1 MHSAAADPATGRIWV
16 FGGVDSTGMHLN
28 DLHYFDTQAVR
39 WSGPVT
45 AAQGTPPAARAEHA
59 AAVHNGS
66 LYIFGGRHRATPLNG
81 GVLRSLNDLYRLDL
95 QTLTWHQLTY
105 SSSISSTAVPSPRHS
120 AAAVVVPA
128 HTAIIV
134 LGGIDSSGR
143 ALRDAW
149 AFDLRP
155 QSSAVWTELAAP
167 LSQQLYSTAPA
178 PRHSHTAA
186 VSADGTQVI
195 VTGGLRGASAADLTP
210 APHAETLV
218 LSTSSSSSSS
228 ASSSSAF
235 LQGQW
240 VQSSLARPN
249 ACLRSSSDTGAT
261 AAVTAARHSAAAATD
276 AATGLLYEFGGY
288 ITTAAGAEQLGDA
301 SLRVYRLALEE
312 SSSTLCPHMIQV
324 VV

>member
-1 MHSAAADPATGRIWV
+1 MHTAAADPATGRIWV

-45 AAQGTPPAARAEHA
+45 AAQGTPPAARAEHT

-81 GVLRSLNDLYRLDL
+81 GLERSLNDLHRLEL
-95 QTLTWHQLTY
+95 QTMTWHQIAY
-105 SSSISSTAVPSPRHS
+105 SSSSNGSSAVPSPRHS

-128 HTAIIV
+128 HTALLV
-134 LGGIDSSGR
+134 LGGVDSSGR

-155 QSSAVWTELAAP
+155 QSSEVWTELAAP

-195 VTGGLRGASAADLTP
+195 VMGGLRGASPADLTP
-210 APHAETLV
+210 APHAESLL
-218 LSTSSSSSSS
+218 LSSGSNS

-235 LQGQW
+235 LQEQW

-249 ACLRSSSDTGAT
+249 ACLRSSSDTVST

-276 AATGLLYEFGGY
+276 STTGLLYEFGGY
-288 ITTAAGAEQLGDA
+288 ITTAAGVEQLGDA
-301 SLRVYRLALEE
+301 SLRVYQLALEQ
-312 SSSTLCPHMIQV
+312 SGSTLCPHMIQAV
-324 VV
+324 V

>member
-1 MHSAAADPATGRIWV
+1 MHTAAADPATGRIWV
-16 FGGVDSTGMHLN
+16 FGGIDSTGMHLN
-28 DLHYFDTQAVR
+28 DLHYFDTQAMR

-45 AAQGTPPAARAEHA
+45 AAQGTPPAARAEHT

-66 LYIFGGRHRATPLNG
+66 LFIFGGRHRATPLNG
-81 GVLRSLNDLYRLDL
+81 GVERSLNDLHRLDL
-95 QTLTWHQLTY
+95 QTMTWHQIAC
-105 SSSISSTAVPSPRHS
+105 SSSSSSSALLSPRHS
-120 AAAVVVPA
+120 AASVVVPA
-128 HTAIIV
+128 LTALLV

-186 VSADGTQVI
+186 VSTDGTQVI
-195 VTGGLRGASAADLTP
+195 VIGGLRGASAADLTA
-210 APHAETLV
+210 APHAESLQ
-218 LSTSSSSSSS
+218 LSSGSNS
-228 ASSSSAF
+228 ASSSSLSAF
-235 LQGQW
+235 PQGHW

-249 ACLRSSSDTGAT
+249 ACLRSSSDTVSA

-288 ITTAAGAEQLGDA
+288 ITSAAGVEQLGDA
-301 SLRVYRLALEE
+301 SLRVYRLALEQ
-312 SSSTLCPHMIQV
+312 SGSTLCPHMIQEV
-324 VV
+324 V